1 MMRAILALAA
11 TTTTTAL
18 VAPSLRSARSP
29 TLRSVAENVAQ
40 TQETSRDKV
49 MTFSYD
55 TERERAYEKPTYKG
69 TGDGLGGG
77 DAGDEYDVVVIGS
90 GMGGLACGAM
100 CAKYGEKAI
109 VLESHIKMG
118 GSAHSFTKV
127 HNKEKYS
134 FEVGPSIFEGL
145 DKPSLNPLRI
155 LLDVLD
161 SELPVETYQGL
172 AYWVPTSNFDGTG
185 PVKYWRFQLGDVEAP
200 GGFYESLREHASD
213 GELAIKEFEALRSR
227 LKTLGGSTTAVC
239 LFNLRQDLGRKQK
252 YSRRL
257 QYACIRTVSTYSFH
271 CRKRTFREKTIRPK
285 ISQNDFDLTEIER
298 FEVFAGQD
306 VPLVVSH
313 TGQDPGFLATTAGS
327 LPYVATHPDVFA
339 DLPLTF
345 DSLHKT
351 VDQLVTEPFLR
362 NFIDTMCIFCGFPAK
377 GAMTAHMLY
386 ILERFF
392 EPGCSYS
399 VPKGG
404 TENIARAL
412 HRGGAQFGMD
422 ISLNTHVAEI
432 LVEGGRA
439 CGVRLKS
446 GKVIRARKA
455 VVSNATPFDT
465 VKLLP
470 AQDDLDPDMP
480 GFAALQEWRQTL
492 GTLPRHG
499 AILHLFVAVDAEK
512 VVDGKK
518 LADHPSWRAAEDET
532 AKNPAHLIV
541 QDWSRSMQDSQNLC
555 SFFIPSLLDR
565 SVCPE
570 GKHVIHVYSSGGEP
584 YEPWEQLEPGSEAYE
599 AYKEERANILWEALE
614 NCIPDAR
621 ARAEFHIVGSPLA
634 HEAFLRRDRGT
645 YGMAWAA
652 GTSAPYAGLLKFT
665 PIPFPFPNLKTPVDG
680 LLRCGDSCF
689 PGIGTPSAA
698 ASGVIAANTIVNVE
712 THIAM
717 LEETAKK
724 DPMYK
729 FLSPGP
735 FQWLYRGLVSPL
747 TPSKELR
754 GSGVFQPSSGG
765 RVSAAAEAASR

>member
-1 MMRAILALAA
+1 VGLATLAVAGALLAPPQRRRAVTSLRA
-11 TTTTTAL
+11 
-18 VAPSLRSARSP
+18 VESAPS
-29 TLRSVAENVAQ
+29 NVAQ
-40 TQETSRDKV
+40 TQDTSRDKV

-55 TERERAYEKPTYKG
+55 TEREREYEKPVYKG
-69 TGDGLGGG
+69 TGDGMSG
-77 DAGDEYDVVVIGS
+77 DEGEYDVVVIGS
-90 GMGGLACGAM
+90 GMGGLACGSM
-100 CAKYGEKAI
+100 CAKYGESSI

-118 GSAHSFTKV
+118 GSAHSFT
-127 HNKEKYS
+127 HAHDGGKYS

-161 SELPVETYQGL
+161 SELPVKTYQGL

-185 PVKYWRFQLGDVEAP
+185 PVRYWRFQLGDVTAP
-200 GGFYESLREHASD
+200 GGFYEALREHAAD

-227 LKTLGGSTTAVC
+227 LKTLGGSTTAVS
-239 LFNLRQDLGRKQK
+239 LLNLRQD
-252 YSRRL
+252 
-257 QYACIRTVSTYSFH
+257 A
-271 CRKRTFREKTIRPK
+271 
-285 ISQNDFDLTEIER
+285 
-298 FEVFAGQD
+298 
-306 VPLVVSH
+306 
-313 TGQDPGFLATTAGS
+313 GFLATTAGS
-327 LPYVATHPDVFA
+327 LPFVATHPDVFA

-392 EPGCSYS
+392 EPGCAYS
-399 VPKGG
+399 VPIGG
-404 TENIARAL
+404 TENIARAI
-412 HRGGAQFGMD
+412 HRGGEQFGMD

-432 LVEGGRA
+432 IVENGRA
-439 CGVRLKS
+439 AGVRLKN
-446 GKVIRARKA
+446 GKVIKARKA

-465 VKLLP
+465 VKMLP
-470 AQDDLDPDMP
+470 KQEDLDPQMK
-480 GFAALQEWRQTL
+480 GFNELAEWRKTL
-492 GTLPRHG
+492 GSLPRHG

-512 VVDGKK
+512 VVNGKK
-518 LADHPSWRAAEDET
+518 LADHPSWKAAVDESKG
-532 AKNPAHLIV
+532 AENSMNPAHLIV
-541 QDWSRSMQDSQNLC
+541 QDWGRSMQDSQNLC
-555 SFFIPSLLDR
+555 SFFIPSLLDD
-565 SVCPE
+565 SVCPP

-584 YEPWEQLEPGSEAYE
+584 YETWETLTPGTPEYE
-599 AYKEERANILWEALE
+599 AYKEERGDILWKALE

-621 ARAEFHIVGSPLA
+621 ERAEFHIVGSPLA

-698 ASGVIAANTIVNVE
+698 ASGVIAANTIVPVDA
-712 THIAM
+712 HIAM
-717 LEETAKK
+717 LEETAAK
-724 DPMYK
+724 DPTYK
-729 FLSPGP
+729 FLDPGP
-735 FQWLYRGLVSPL
+735 FQWLYRGLVSGM

-754 GSGVFQPSSGG
+754 GHGSFRATSGT
-765 RVSAAAEAASR
+765 RVSAAGPQPALSAAE

>member
-1 MMRAILALAA
+1 MLRIAALGACASALRAPPRPALRV
-11 TTTTTAL
+11 TAL
-18 VAPSLRSARSP
+18 RS
-29 TLRSVAENVAQ
+29 TVENVAQ
-40 TQETSRDKV
+40 TEVTSRDKV

-55 TERERAYEKPTYKG
+55 TERERQYEKPVYKG
-69 TGDGLGGG
+69 TGDGMGG
-77 DAGDEYDVVVIGS
+77 DDGEYDVVVIGS

-118 GSAHSFTKV
+118 GSAHSFT
-127 HNKEKYS
+127 HAHEGGKYS

-145 DKPSLNPLRI
+145 NKPSLNPLRI

-185 PVKYWRFQLGDVEAP
+185 PVRSWRFQLGDPEAP
-200 GGFYESLREHASD
+200 GGFYEALREHASD
-213 GELAIKEFEALRSR
+213 GELAIKEFEALRAR
-227 LKTLGGSTTAVC
+227 LKTLGGSTSAVS
-239 LFNLRQDLGRKQK
+239 LLNLR
-252 YSRRL
+252 
-257 QYACIRTVSTYSFH
+257 
-271 CRKRTFREKTIRPK
+271 
-285 ISQNDFDLTEIER
+285 
-298 FEVFAGQD
+298 
-306 VPLVVSH
+306 
-313 TGQDPGFLATTAGS
+313 QDPGFLATTAGS
-327 LPYVATHPDVFA
+327 LPFVLTHPDVFA

-351 VDQLVTEPFLR
+351 VDVLVTEPFLR

-392 EPGCSYS
+392 EPGCAYC
-399 VPKGG
+399 VPIGG
-404 TENIARAL
+404 TENIARAI

-432 LVEGGRA
+432 MVEGGRA
-439 CGVRLKS
+439 TGVKLKN
-446 GKVIRARKA
+446 GKVVKARKA

-465 VKLLP
+465 VKMLP
-470 AQDDLDPDMP
+470 PQESLDPAMP
-480 GFAALQEWRQTL
+480 GFGPLQEWRDTL

-518 LADHPSWRAAEDET
+518 LADHPSWQAAADSQST
-532 AKNPAHLIV
+532 NPAHLIV
-541 QDWSRSMQDSQNLC
+541 QDWGRSMQDSQNLC
-555 SFFIPSLLDR
+555 SFFIPSLLDP
-565 SVCPE
+565 SVCPP
-570 GKHVIHVYSSGGEP
+570 GKHTIHVYSSGGEP
-584 YEPWEQLEPGSEAYE
+584 YETWEKLTPGTEEYE
-599 AYKEERANILWEALE
+599 AYKEERGDILWKALE

-621 ARAEFHIVGSPLA
+621 ERAEFHIVGSPLA

-652 GTSAPYAGLLKFT
+652 GTSAPFAGLLKFS

-698 ASGVIAANTIVNVE
+698 ASGIIAANTIVNVE

-724 DPMYK
+724 DPLYS

-735 FQWLYRGLVSPL
+735 FQWLYRGVVSGF
-747 TPSKELR
+747 TPSRELR
-754 GSGVFQPSSGG
+754 GEGSFQATSGT
-765 RVSAAAEAASR
+765 RVSAAAEKAARAA

>member
-1 MMRAILALAA
+1 MLRLVVAAGYACALA
-11 TTTTTAL
+11 
-18 VAPSLRSARSP
+18 PPARSIRP
-29 TLRSVAENVAQ
+29 ARPLRVLEDNVAQ

-55 TERERAYEKPTYKG
+55 TERERAYAKPVYKG
-69 TGDGLGGG
+69 TGDGLGGASG
-77 DAGDEYDVVVIGS
+77 EYDVVVIGS

-100 CAKYGEKAI
+100 CAKYGEKSI

-118 GSAHSFTKV
+118 GSAHSFT
-127 HNKEKYS
+127 HGHQGGKYS

-172 AYWVPTSNFDGTG
+172 AYWVPTSDFDGTG
-185 PVKYWRFQLGDVEAP
+185 PIRSWRFQLGDPEAP
-200 GGFYESLREHASD
+200 GGFYEALRAEASD
-213 GELAIKEFEALRSR
+213 GKLAIREFEALRAR
-227 LKTLGGSTTAVC
+227 LKTLGGSTSAVS
-239 LFNLRQDLGRKQK
+239 LLNLRQD
-252 YSRRL
+252 
-257 QYACIRTVSTYSFH
+257 A
-271 CRKRTFREKTIRPK
+271 
-285 ISQNDFDLTEIER
+285 
-298 FEVFAGQD
+298 
-306 VPLVVSH
+306 
-313 TGQDPGFLATTAGS
+313 GFLATTAGS
-327 LPYVATHPDVFA
+327 LPFVATHPDVFA

-377 GAMTAHMLY
+377 GAMTAHLLY

-404 TENIARAL
+404 TENIARAI

-439 CGVRLKS
+439 TGVRLKN
-446 GKVIRARKA
+446 GEIIRARKA

-465 VKLLP
+465 VKMLPPQESLP
-470 AQDDLDPDMP
+470 ADMK
-480 GFAALQEWRQTL
+480 GYGELQKWRETL

-499 AILHLFVAVDAEK
+499 AILHLFVAIDAEK
-512 VVDGKK
+512 VVNGKTLK
-518 LADHPSWRAAEDET
+518 DHAAWTAAEDAAT
-532 AKNPAHLIV
+532 GDKNPAHLIV
-541 QDWSRSMQDSQNLC
+541 QDWGRSMQDSQNLC
-555 SFFIPSLLDR
+555 SFFIPSLLDP
-565 SVCPE
+565 SVCPP

-584 YEPWEQLEPGSEAYE
+584 YETWEALEPGSAEYE
-599 AYKEERANILWEALE
+599 AYKEERGDILWRALE

-621 ARAEFHIVGSPLA
+621 ERAEFHIVGSPLA

-652 GTSAPYAGLLKFT
+652 GTSAPYAGLLRFT

-689 PGIGTPSAA
+689 PGIGTPTAA

-717 LEETAKK
+717 LEEIGKK
-724 DPMYK
+724 DPLYK
-729 FLSPGP
+729 FMDPGP
-735 FQWLYRGLVSPL
+735 FQWLYRGLVSGM
-747 TPSKELR
+747 TPSPELR
-754 GSGVFQPSSGG
+754 GGGTFKPGSGE
-765 RVSAAAEAASR
+765 RVSAEKEMASR